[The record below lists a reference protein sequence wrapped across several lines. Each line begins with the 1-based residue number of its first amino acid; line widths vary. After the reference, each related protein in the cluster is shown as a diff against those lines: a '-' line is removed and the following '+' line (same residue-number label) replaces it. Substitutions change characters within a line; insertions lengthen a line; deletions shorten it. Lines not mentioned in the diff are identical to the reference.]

1 MSSGGIVYLVGAGP
15 GDTGLFT
22 LRGAELLGR
31 ADTVIYDGLVN
42 LELLRLARP
51 DAEIIYGGKHDC
63 ARRVSQEA
71 INALLVAKGRA
82 GKVVVRLKG
91 GDPYLF
97 GRGGEEAEVLV
108 EAGIPF
114 EVVPGVSSI
123 PSVPAYA
130 GIPLTHREH
139 GSVVTIV
146 TGHDDPASP
155 TNKVDWASLAKTPG
169 TLVVLMGLRNINGI
183 AKALVAHGRTGDTPV
198 AIISRGTTEGQAT
211 VVGTLATIAE
221 DLERKKIAPPAV
233 TVIGEVVN
241 LREKLNWFE
250 ARLRE
255 D

>member
-1 MSSGGIVYLVGAGP
+1 M
-15 GDTGLFT
+15 FT

-42 LELLRLARP
+42 LELLRLARS
-51 DAEIIYGGKHDC
+51 DAEIIYGGKHDS
-63 ARRVSQEA
+63 ARRVSQED
-71 INALLVAKGRA
+71 INALLVAKA
-82 GKVVVRLKG
+82 KEGKCVVRLKG

-123 PSVPAYA
+123 SSVPAYS
-130 GIPLTHREH
+130 GVPLTHREH

-146 TGHDDPASP
+146 TGHEDPDSP
-155 TNKVDWASLAKTPG
+155 ANKVDWAALANNSD
-169 TLVVLMGLRNINGI
+169 TLVVLMGLRNIRAI
-183 AKALVAHGRTGDTPV
+183 ARTLITRGRAAETPV
-198 AIISRGTTEGQAT
+198 AIISQGTTQRQKSII
-211 VVGTLATIAE
+211 GTLSTIGAQL
-221 DLERKKIAPPAV
+221 DAAKLPPPAV

-241 LREKLNWFE
+241 LRGKLDWFE
-250 ARLRE
+250 AQLG